1 MSESLYQKTTLIPMF
16 IIGLLFF
23 IFGFVTWLNG
33 SLIPLLEIVCELN
46 SFEALFVTFAFYAA
60 YTIMAIPSSLVLMKI
75 GYKNGMA
82 AGLGIMAIG
91 ALIFIPAAKLATFSI
106 FLIGL
111 FVLGAGLT
119 LLQTAANPYV
129 VCIGPQSSAAVRVSI
144 MGVINKSA
152 GVIAPILFTTYVL
165 TGMDQYTK
173 ESLMLLSEESRQA
186 QLNVLSQRLVSPYIC
201 LAVTLF
207 ILMLFIKISPLPE
220 LEFDESNQA
229 GEKLKLSG
237 ILKYPQVI
245 LGSLALFMGVG
256 VEVIAGDTIGL
267 YGKELGVAHFGM
279 LTSYTMAFMVLGY
292 IAGILLIPRY
302 LKQETA
308 LAVSAL
314 LGILFTFGILFSS
327 TQDASLSHLFLSW
340 LGVPEVPNSIFFLAL
355 LGMANALVWPAI
367 WPLALNG
374 LGRYTGI
381 GSALLIMSIAGGAL
395 LPLVFGGL
403 SHNGVSH
410 QQAYI
415 TLFFCYLVILFYA
428 VKGHKITQW

>member
-1 MSESLYQKTTLIPMF
+1 MNDYSYKNSTLIPMA
-16 IIGLLFF
+16 IIGMLFF

-33 SLIPLLEIVCELN
+33 SLIPLLEVVCELN

-82 AGLGIMAIG
+82 AGLGIMALG

-129 VCIGPQSSAAVRVSI
+129 VCIGPQNSAAVRVSI

-152 GVIAPILFTTYVL
+152 GVIAPIVFTAYVL

-173 ESLMLLSEESRQA
+173 ESLALLNEEARQA
-186 QLNVLSQRLVSPYIC
+186 QLTALSQRLVSPYIG

-207 ILMLFIKISPLPE
+207 ILMLFIKVSPLPE
-220 LEFDESNQA
+220 LECDGDKQE

-237 ILKYPQVI
+237 ILKYPHTI
-245 LGSLALFMGVG
+245 LGALALFMGVG

-267 YGKELGVAHFGM
+267 YGKELGLAHFGM

-302 LKQETA
+302 VKQESA
-308 LAVSAL
+308 LAISAL
-314 LGILFTFGILFSS
+314 LGILFTCGIVFSS
-327 TQDASLSHLFLSW
+327 PQDATLSHIFLSW
-340 LGVPEVPNSIFFLAL
+340 LGIPVIPNSIFFLAL

-403 SHNGVSH
+403 SHSGISH
-410 QQAYI
+410 QHAYI

-428 VKGHKITQW
+428 VKGHKITHW

>member
-1 MSESLYQKTTLIPMF
+1 MNEHPYQKSTLIPMS
-16 IIGLLFF
+16 IIGMLFF

-46 SFEALFVTFAFYAA
+46 SFEALFVAFAFYAA
-60 YTIMAIPSSLVLMKI
+60 YTVMAIPSSFVLMKI

-111 FVLGAGLT
+111 FVLGSGLT

-129 VCIGPQSSAAVRVSI
+129 VCIGPQNSAAVRVSI

-152 GVIAPILFTTYVL
+152 GVIAPIVFTAYVL
-165 TGMDQYTK
+165 IGMDQYTK
-173 ESLMLLSEESRQA
+173 ESLAVLNEPDRIA
-186 QLNVLSQRLVSPYIC
+186 QLQALSQRLVFPYVM
-201 LAVTLF
+201 LAA
-207 ILMLFIKISPLPE
+207 MLFVLMIFIKLSPLPDLDFE
-220 LEFDESNQA
+220 AKKEEGD
-229 GEKLKLSG
+229 LKLLG

-279 LTSYTMAFMVLGY
+279 LTSYTMAFMVIGY
-292 IAGILLIPRY
+292 IIGILLIPRY
-302 LKQETA
+302 IKQETA
-308 LAVSAL
+308 LAGSAL
-314 LGILFTFGILFSS
+314 LGILFIFGILFSS
-327 TQDASLSHLFLSW
+327 TQDTTLSHVFLSW
-340 LGVPEVPNSIFFLAL
+340 LGIPEVPNSIFFLAL

-367 WPLALNG
+367 WPLALQG

-403 SHNGVSH
+403 SHSGVSH
-410 QQAYI
+410 QHAYI
-415 TLFFCYLVILFYA
+415 ILFVCYVVILFYA
-428 VKGHKITQW
+428 LKGHKITQW

>member
-1 MSESLYQKTTLIPMF
+1 MNEHPYQKSTLIPMS

-60 YTIMAIPSSLVLMKI
+60 YTIMAIPSSLLLMKI

-82 AGLGIMAIG
+82 AGLGIMSIG
-91 ALIFIPAAKLATFSI
+91 ALIFIPAAIFATFSI
-106 FLIGL
+106 FLVGL
-111 FVLGAGLT
+111 FVLGSGLT

-129 VCIGPQSSAAVRVSI
+129 VCIGPQRSAATRVSI

-152 GVIAPILFTTYVL
+152 GVIAPILFTAYVL
-165 TGMDQYTK
+165 TGMGQYTA
-173 ESLMLLSEESRQA
+173 ESLDVLSEADRQI
-186 QLNVLSQRLVSPYIC
+186 QLQELSQRLVSPYIG
-201 LAVTLF
+201 LAIALF
-207 ILMLFIKISPLPE
+207 LLMIFIKCSPLPD
-220 LEFDESNQA
+220 LDFDDKKEE
-229 GEKLKLSG
+229 GKVKLMG
-237 ILKYPQVI
+237 ILKYPHAI
-245 LGSLALFMGVG
+245 LGALALFMGVG

-267 YGKELGVAHFGM
+267 YGKELGLVHFGM
-279 LTSYTMAFMVLGY
+279 LTSYTMAFMVIGY
-292 IAGILLIPRY
+292 LAGIVLIPRY

-308 LAVSAL
+308 LAGSAL
-314 LGILFTFGILFSS
+314 LGILFTLGILFGSA
-327 TQDASLSHLFLSW
+327 QDTTLSQVFLSW
-340 LGVPEVPNSIFFLAL
+340 LSIPEVPNTIFFLAL

-374 LGRYTGI
+374 LGRYTGV

-403 SHNGVSH
+403 SHNGISH
-410 QQAYI
+410 QQAYMI
-415 TLFFCYLVILFYA
+415 LFFCYLIILFYA
-428 VKGHKITQW
+428 LKGHKITKW